1 MNKKFSLLLILCLL
15 LNLLSFTPR
24 LFAKEELSYSIEIE
38 DFSMGAGGNDKL
50 LIDAPG
56 FSVYPTFSESAPVK
70 VLFYALPPSAEV
82 TSIIA
87 NVISYKDIPINET
100 KLFDSLNAKTGASLH
115 KTNVPCLFFEEGKMR
130 KWNFV
135 KVYYT
140 PFVNEGNTLK
150 VIEKVNFRIDYKMH
164 SLDLFELSDS
174 TFDTIASKLF
184 TNYETAQSWYKKPMV
199 IKEVEKFDYLI
210 ILSNSSL
217 ESAIFEFVKYKQE
230 TDGFNVKIVSLQQI
244 NVQSKGDSIEERI
257 RNYIKEH
264 YLEWGIKYVL
274 LVGDPRTLPMCYMY
288 PEPNEKRDE
297 DSRTRYV
304 GRTPT
309 DFFYSELDSNWDYD
323 NDELPGEFGEDT
335 DYVEDFYPDVFVGR
349 IPFDEAESVRQAL
362 SNAVKYENLDDS
374 FRKTALLVGAMLYY
388 AEEGEGTNRQDGALA
403 LNFAYENYLEPSNF
417 NVKSMYEKEGTKPS
431 IFDSDIS
438 LTNENFVR
446 EMKSGKYGL
455 ILWNAHGSPQYIARR
470 YWVDVNNNGIV
481 NSGEIKWINLL
492 TTSDIN
498 SYKLAPSIIYAAS
511 CETAWPEKD
520 SFAKMA
526 LLRGASSYIGASRV
540 SYGGGTIDPILEGFV
555 KHFTL
560 DNFGVGD
567 ALNLS
572 LYEAPHSQE
581 SDFVNLYDYNLYGDP
596 SLRVNS
602 SHSTGISINS
612 YYRNLSISQGKG
624 ATTSVSV
631 KLAGGVTATI
641 SYSVDVEGIRCEI
654 SKETLTASEEVNIK
668 IICGKD
674 APTGDFSLNLYV
686 KNDSGAIYGFPI
698 HIKVLESKFSPYDLN
713 QDGRIDGNDFKI
725 LEECF
730 GTSKGDTDFNS
741 NADFNG
747 DNIINGIDLILFSFN
762 FGG

>member
-24 LFAKEELSYSIEIE
+24 LFAKEELSYSIEIA
-38 DFSMGAGGNDKL
+38 DFSMGVVNDKF

-56 FSVYPTFSESAPVK
+56 FSIYPTFSESAPVK
-70 VLFYALPPSAEV
+70 VLFYALPPSVEV
-82 TSIIA
+82 TSIRADI
-87 NVISYKDIPINET
+87 ISSEDISVNEEKIVKSLSV
-100 KLFDSLNAKTGASLH
+100 KLGDRLR
-115 KTNVPCLFFEEGKMR
+115 KTNLPCLYFEQGKMR

-135 KVYYT
+135 KVYYA
-140 PFVNEGNTLK
+140 PFVLDDNILR
-150 VIEKVNFRIDYKMH
+150 VFEKVNFRIDYKIH
-164 SLDLFELSDS
+164 SLDSFELSDS

-184 TNYETAQSWYKKPMV
+184 TNYETAQNWYKKPMV
-199 IKEVEKFDYLI
+199 AKEAEKFDYLI
-210 ILSNSSL
+210 VLSNSSL
-217 ESAIFEFVKYKQE
+217 ESAISEFVKYKQE

-244 NVQSKGDSIEERI
+244 ISVQLKGDSTEERI

-274 LVGDPRTLPMCYMY
+274 LVGGPRTLPMCYMY

-297 DSRTRYV
+297 DSSTRDV

-349 IPFDEAESVRQAL
+349 IPFDDTESIRQTL
-362 SNAVKYENLDDS
+362 SNAIKYENSEES
-374 FRKTALLVGAMLYY
+374 FRKSALLAGAMLYY
-388 AEEGEGTNRQDGALA
+388 AEEGKRMDGAMV
-403 LNFAYENYLEPSNF
+403 LNFLYENYLKPSNF
-417 NVKSMYEKEGTKPS
+417 KVKSMYEKEGTKPS

-438 LTNENFVR
+438 LTNENFIR
-446 EMKSGKYGL
+446 EMKSNKYGL
-455 ILWNAHGSPQYIARR
+455 ILWNAHGSPQYIARK
-470 YWVDVNNNGIV
+470 YWVDTNNNGQV
-481 NSGEIKWINLL
+481 DSGEIKWIDLL
-492 TTSDIN
+492 TPTDIN
-498 SYKLAPSIIYAAS
+498 GYKLAPSIIYAAS
-511 CETAWPEKD
+511 CETAWPERN
-520 SFAKMA
+520 SFAKAA
-526 LLRGASSYIGASRV
+526 LLHGASAYIGASRI

-560 DNFGVGD
+560 DNFGIGD
-567 ALNLS
+567 ALDLS
-572 LYEAPHSQE
+572 LYEAPCSQE

-602 SHSTGISINS
+602 SYSTGISLTS
-612 YYRNLSISQGKG
+612 YDGNLSISQGKEV
-624 ATTSVSV
+624 TTLVSV
-631 KLAGGVTATI
+631 KLASGVTASL
-641 SYSVDVEGIRCEI
+641 SYLVDVEGVQCEI
-654 SKETLTASEEVNIK
+654 SKEMLTASEEVNIK

-674 APTGDFSLNLYV
+674 APTGDFSLNLRV
-686 KNDSGAIYGFPI
+686 KNETTGAIYGFPI
-698 HIKVLESKFSPYDLN
+698 HIKILESKFSPYDLN
-713 QDGRIDGNDFKI
+713 QDGRVDGNDFKI

-730 GTSKGDTDFNS
+730 GTTKGDTDFNS